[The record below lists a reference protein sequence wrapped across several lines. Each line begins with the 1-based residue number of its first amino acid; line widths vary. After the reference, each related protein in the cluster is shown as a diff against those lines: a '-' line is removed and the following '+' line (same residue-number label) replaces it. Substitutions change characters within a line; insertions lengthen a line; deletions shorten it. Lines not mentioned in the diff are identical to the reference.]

1 LTMLLYTRNLIP
13 KMPARILGKHCQI
26 MFLRTFGSRRPPTS
40 TAPVPEKDEVV
51 VYRSFFESRSSI
63 PLEQIFG

>member
-1 LTMLLYTRNLIP
+1 
-13 KMPARILGKHCQI
+13 MPARILGKHCKI